1 MRTIV
6 DLPDS
11 QIEALKRMGDAARL
25 SRAELMRRAVAEY
38 LARHQPQQPIEKDEA
53 FGIWKTHKTDG
64 LDYQEHSRAEWDE

>member
-11 QIEALKRMGDAARL
+11 QVEALKRMADAAQL

-38 LARHQPQQPIEKDEA
+38 LARHQPKEKDEA
-53 FGIWKTHKTDG
+53 FGVWKTRMIDG
-64 LDYQEHSRAEWDE
+64 IDYQELSRAEWDK